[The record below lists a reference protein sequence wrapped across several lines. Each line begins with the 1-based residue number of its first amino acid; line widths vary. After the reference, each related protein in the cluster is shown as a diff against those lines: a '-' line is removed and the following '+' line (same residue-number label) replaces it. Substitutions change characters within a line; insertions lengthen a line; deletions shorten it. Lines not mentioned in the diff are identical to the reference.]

1 MILSAPVW
9 KSKTGQDRIHQALQ
23 NGRSPGGR
31 PVINLGQFLSRVCK
45 FDDFLICRAVEAEQ
59 NIGERHEGEQGEQ
72 NNHEQ
77 KDHTQLDKL
86 RQKRLGGLGSR
97 AVHPS
102 IGGAAGN
109 IRGRCGDTN
118 TLSS

>member
-1 MILSAPVW
+1 MCIRDRFILGRSDGNQPVLIQVPQIFSDGIAVILSAPVW

-72 NNHEQ
+72 NNLSLIHIS
-77 KDHTQLDKL
+77 LMA
-86 RQKRLGGLGSR
+86 R
-97 AVHPS
+97 AP
-102 IGGAAGN
+102 I
-109 IRGRCGDTN
+109 
-118 TLSS
+118 